1 MKIKSAI
8 YKIFSA
14 GLLLLLLFNCIE
26 VPNQAIPTVKLA
38 TVTDITATTATS
50 GGKITFDGSTS
61 INLRGVCWSS
71 TNKNPSISDSKTNDG
86 HGSGSFVS
94 SLTGLLPGTSYT
106 IRAYAINGAGRAYS
120 QDTTFTTLFFL
131 PVLTTSKLSAITAT
145 TAIGGGDITNE
156 GGKPMTV
163 RGICWST
170 NKNPT
175 VSDSLTTDSISA
187 GVAGTGVFADSIKGL
202 TPFTTYYIRA
212 YATNGNGIAYGN
224 EETITTLAMVPLITT
239 TIATEVTVTTARCGG
254 DIITEGGA
262 AVIARGTC
270 WSTSPNPTINDNIT
284 TDGVGSG
291 GFISI
296 ITGLTSGTIYYFR
309 AYATNSVGTGYGD
322 ELSFTTM

>member
-8 YKIFSA
+8 YTIFLA

-26 VPNQAIPTVKLA
+26 VPDQVTPTVKLA

-50 GGKITFDGSTS
+50 GGKITFDGSTT

-94 SLTGLLPGTSYT
+94 SITGLLPGTIYK

-131 PVLTTSKLSAITAT
+131 PVLTTSKLTSITAT
-145 TAIGGGDITNE
+145 MAIGGGDITNE
-156 GGKPMTV
+156 GGNPMTV

-175 VSDSLTTDSISA
+175 VSDRMTTDSIPT
-187 GVAGTGVFADSIKGL
+187 GMAGTGVFADSIKGL
-202 TPFTTYYIRA
+202 IPLTTYYFRA
-212 YATNGNGIAYGN
+212 YATNGNGTAYGN

-254 DIITEGGA
+254 DILTEGGDP
-262 AVIARGTC
+262 VTARGIC
-270 WSTSPNPTINDNIT
+270 WSTSPNPTISGNIT
-284 TDGVGSG
+284 SDGVGSG
-291 GFISI
+291 SFISI
-296 ITGLTSGTIYYFR
+296 LSGLTSGTTYYFR
-309 AYATNSVGTGYGD
+309 AFATNSVGTGYGD
-322 ELSFTTM
+322 ELTFTTM

>member
-8 YKIFSA
+8 YTIFLA

-26 VPNQAIPTVKLA
+26 VPDQVVPTVKLA

-50 GGKITFDGSTS
+50 GGKITFEGSTT

-71 TNKNPSISDSKTNDG
+71 TSKNPNISDSKTNDG

-94 SLTGLLPGTSYT
+94 SITGLLPGTSYT

-131 PVLTTSKLSAITAT
+131 PVLTTSKLTVIAAT
-145 TAIGGGDITNE
+145 MAIGGGNITNE
-156 GGKPMTV
+156 GGNPMTV
-163 RGICWST
+163 RGVCWST

-175 VSDSLTTDSISA
+175 VSDRLTTDSIPK
-187 GVAGTGVFADSIKGL
+187 GVAGTGIFADSIKGL

-212 YATNGNGIAYGN
+212 YATNGNGTAYGN

-239 TIATEVTVTTARCGG
+239 TTATEVTVTTARCGG

-262 AVIARGTC
+262 AVTARGIC
-270 WSTSPNPTINDNIT
+270 WSTNPNPSISDNVT
-284 TDGVGSG
+284 ADGVGSG
-291 GFISI
+291 SFISI
-296 ITGLTSGTIYYFR
+296 ISGLTSGTTYYIR
-309 AYATNSVGTGYGD
+309 AYATNSVGTGYGNV
-322 ELSFTTM
+322 LSFTTL

>member
-1 MKIKSAI
+1 
-8 YKIFSA
+8 
-14 GLLLLLLFNCIE
+14 
-26 VPNQAIPTVKLA
+26 
-38 TVTDITATTATS
+38 
-50 GGKITFDGSTS
+50 
-61 INLRGVCWSS
+61 
-71 TNKNPSISDSKTNDG
+71 
-86 HGSGSFVS
+86 
-94 SLTGLLPGTSYT
+94 LPGTSYT

-131 PVLTTSKLSAITAT
+131 PVLTTSKLTAITAT
-145 TAIGGGDITNE
+145 MAIGGGDITNE
-156 GGKPMTV
+156 GGNPMTV

-175 VSDSLTTDSISA
+175 VSDRLTTDSISA

-202 TPFTTYYIRA
+202 TPVTTYYFRA
-212 YATNGNGIAYGN
+212 YATNGNGTAYGN
-224 EETITTLAMVPLITT
+224 EITATTLAMVPLITT

-262 AVIARGTC
+262 AVTARGIC

-296 ITGLTSGTIYYFR
+296 ITGLTSGTTYYFR